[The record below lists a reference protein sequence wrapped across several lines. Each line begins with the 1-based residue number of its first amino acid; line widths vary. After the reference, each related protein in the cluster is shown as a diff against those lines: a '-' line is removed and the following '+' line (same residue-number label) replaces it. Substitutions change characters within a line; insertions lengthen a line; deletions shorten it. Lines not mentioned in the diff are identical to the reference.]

1 MIWKVRGGRERE
13 ESERLRKNDK
23 GREGGKI
30 GMGGGSER
38 QMGSVSKRERGRER
52 M

>member
-1 MIWKVRGGRERE
+1 MIKEERG
-13 ESERLRKNDK
+13 ERL
-23 GREGGKI
+23 GW
-30 GMGGGSER
+30 GGGSER